1 MGAAVARLLLTR
13 PDRPSVLVLSDR
25 DPAALAAVVESLA
38 GTTSPGPEEH
48 DTVVTGVVCD
58 VSRESSV
65 KDLFCEAGRRG
76 PLTRVIHAAGVLGS
90 GATVT
95 DTPVDDF
102 DRVFA
107 VNARGTFLV
116 VREAA
121 GTMLAQDGA
130 TDSTAPGSDPA
141 ERADRADH
149 ADHADR
155 ADRADRAVTVIASNA
170 AGVPRHGMGVYAASK
185 AAASSLT
192 RSLGLEV
199 AGTGIRC
206 NVVNPGST
214 DTAMQRDYWGD
225 DPGAGRRRVLAGDLS
240 TARLGIPLGR
250 IASPADVAE
259 VVVFLSSP
267 QARHVIL
274 QEIYVDGGAT
284 LHA

>member
-130 TDSTAPGSDPA
+130 TDRTAPGSDPA
-141 ERADRADH
+141 DRADRADH
-149 ADHADR
+149 
-155 ADRADRAVTVIASNA
+155 ADRAVTVIASNA

-199 AGTGIRC
+199 AGAGIRC